1 MNFINLSLFNH
12 LSYLNPWRKSRLETY
27 ILQTCISA
35 FLSSL
40 MIVAALIFLIEYVG
54 ISKSLGAKADMSGLS
69 VIGLMMEKAPAS
81 ILVLLPFAF
90 LFGALFAFVNLNRRS
105 ELIAMRAAG
114 VSAWRFVTPAAI
126 LAFAFGIATIC
137 VLNPVASLLSDQ
149 YDRTMAASDAED
161 SPSTSAPEGGAIYLR
176 QGDGHQQIVIR
187 GASQDKVPGHLI
199 GVTLWVY
206 DIDAKEVPIFRKR
219 IDASEATLR
228 TGYWQLRNAQEATVS
243 GPPTPPYD
251 MLTIPS
257 NLDPQKAFR
266 KYASTQSVPFWRLPG
281 LIHQNRIS
289 GFSTALYELKLHE
302 LLSTPLMFAAMTALG
317 AVFSLRLMRLGG
329 MTGLV
334 ISGVSLGFV
343 IFFVNQ
349 LFSSMGKAGVIP
361 ITMAGWS
368 PAILAMLAAMTLLVY
383 TEDG

>member
-1 MNFINLSLFNH
+1 MNLSRPQFLDN
-12 LSYLNPWRKSRLETY
+12 LIYLNPWRKSRLETY

-35 FLSSL
+35 FVSAL

-54 ISKSLGAKADMSGLS
+54 ISKTLGAKADVSGLS
-69 VIGLMMEKAPAS
+69 VIGLMLEKSPGS

-114 VSAWRFVTPAAI
+114 VSAWRFVMPAAVM
-126 LAFAFGIATIC
+126 AFAFGLLTIG
-137 VLNPVASLLSDQ
+137 VLNPVASLLNDHYERVTSRLDQ
-149 YDRTMAASDAED
+149 ADTPAQGQAN
-161 SPSTSAPEGGAIYLR
+161 GAIYLR
-176 QGDGHQQIVIR
+176 QGDGKQQIVIR
-187 GASQDKVPGHLI
+187 ATSQDNVIGHLK
-199 GVTLWVY
+199 GVTFWIY
-206 DIDAKEVPIFRKR
+206 DIDAKETPVFRKR
-219 IDASEATLR
+219 IDAQEATLR
-228 TGYWQLRNAQEATVS
+228 PGYWQLRDAQEATVT
-243 GPPTPPYD
+243 GPATAPYD
-251 MLTIPS
+251 VLTMPS
-257 NLDPQKAFR
+257 NLDPQKAFK

-289 GFSTALYELKLHE
+289 GFSTALYELKLHQ

-329 MTGLV
+329 VTGLV
-334 ISGVSLGFV
+334 ISGISLGFV

-361 ITMAGWS
+361 IFMAGWS
-368 PAILAMLAAMTLLVY
+368 PAILAMLAATTLIVY

>member
-1 MNFINLSLFNH
+1 MNLSARPRFLDN
-12 LSYLNPWRKSRLETY
+12 LTYLNPWRKSRLETY

-35 FLSSL
+35 FLSAL
-40 MIVAALIFLIEYVG
+40 MIVAALIFLIEYVS
-54 ISKSLGAKADMSGLS
+54 ISKTLGAQADVSGLS
-69 VIGLMMEKAPAS
+69 IIGLMLEKSPGS
-81 ILVLLPFAF
+81 ILILLPFAF

-114 VSAWRFVTPAAI
+114 VSAWRFIMPATV
-126 LAFAFGIATIC
+126 LAFSFGLLTIA
-137 VLNPVASLLSDQ
+137 VLNPVASLLNDHYEQVTARLDQ
-149 YDRTMAASDAED
+149 GDA
-161 SPSTSAPEGGAIYLR
+161 PANQANGAIYLR
-176 QGDGHQQIVIR
+176 QGNGNQQIVIR
-187 GASQDKVPGHLI
+187 AASQDKVIGHLND
-199 GVTLWVY
+199 VTFWIY
-206 DIDAKEVPIFRKR
+206 DIDAKQVPVFRKR
-219 IDASEATLR
+219 IDAQEATLR
-228 TGYWQLRNAQEATVS
+228 PGYWQLRNAQEATVT
-243 GPPTPPYD
+243 GPPTAPYD
-251 MLTIPS
+251 VLTMPS

-289 GFSTALYELKLHE
+289 GFSTALYELKLHQ

-334 ISGVSLGFV
+334 ISGISLGFV

-361 ITMAGWS
+361 IFLAGWS
-368 PAILAMLAAMTLLVY
+368 PAILAMLAAMTLIVY

>member
-1 MNFINLSLFNH
+1 MNLNARPQFLDNLT
-12 LSYLNPWRKSRLETY
+12 YLNPWRKSRLETY

-35 FLSSL
+35 FMSAL
-40 MIVAALIFLIEYVG
+40 MIVAALIFLIEYVS
-54 ISKSLGAKADMSGLS
+54 ISKTIGTKADVSGLS
-69 VIGLMMEKAPAS
+69 VIGLMLEKSPGS

-114 VSAWRFVTPAAI
+114 VSAWRFIMPATI
-126 LAFAFGIATIC
+126 MAFAFGLLTIG
-137 VLNPVASLLSDQ
+137 VLNPVASLLNDHYERVTASLDQ
-149 YDRTMAASDAED
+149 GDTPV
-161 SPSTSAPEGGAIYLR
+161 SPESGAIYLR
-176 QGDGHQQIVIR
+176 QGNGNQQIVIR
-187 GASQDKVPGHLI
+187 AASQDKVIGHLND
-199 GVTLWVY
+199 VTFWIY
-206 DIDAKEVPIFRKR
+206 DIDAKQVPVFRKR
-219 IDASEATLR
+219 IDAQEATLR
-228 TGYWQLRNAQEATVS
+228 PGYWQLRNAQEATVT
-243 GPPTPPYD
+243 GPPTAPYD
-251 MLTIPS
+251 VLTMPS

-266 KYASTQSVPFWRLPG
+266 KYASTQSVPFWRLPE

-289 GFSTALYELKLHE
+289 GFSTALYELKLHQ

-334 ISGVSLGFV
+334 ISGISLGFV

-361 ITMAGWS
+361 IFLAGWS
-368 PAILAMLAAMTLLVY
+368 PAILAMLAAMTLIVY

>member
-1 MNFINLSLFNH
+1 MNLSRPQFLDN
-12 LSYLNPWRKSRLETY
+12 LIYLNPWRKSRLETY

-35 FLSSL
+35 FLSAL
-40 MIVAALIFLIEYVG
+40 MIVAALIFLIEYVS
-54 ISKSLGAKADMSGLS
+54 ISKTLGAKADVSGLS
-69 VIGLMMEKAPAS
+69 VIGLMLEKSPGS

-114 VSAWRFVTPAAI
+114 VSAWRFVMPAAVM
-126 LAFAFGIATIC
+126 AFAFGLLTIG
-137 VLNPVASLLSDQ
+137 VLNPVASLLNDH
-149 YDRTMAASDAED
+149 YERVTARLDRADA
-161 SPSTSAPEGGAIYLR
+161 PAQGQPNGAIYLR
-176 QGDGHQQIVIR
+176 QGDGKQQIVIR
-187 GASQDKVPGHLI
+187 AASQDTVIGHLK
-199 GVTLWVY
+199 GVTFWIY
-206 DIDAKEVPIFRKR
+206 DIDAKETPVFRKR
-219 IDASEATLR
+219 IDAQEATLR
-228 TGYWQLRNAQEATVS
+228 PGYWQLRNAQEATVT
-243 GPPTPPYD
+243 GPSTAPYD
-251 MLTIPS
+251 VLTMPS
-257 NLDPQKAFR
+257 NLDPQKAFK

-289 GFSTALYELKLHE
+289 GFSTALYELKLHQ

-329 MTGLV
+329 VTGLV
-334 ISGVSLGFV
+334 ISGISLGFV

-361 ITMAGWS
+361 IFMAGWS
-368 PAILAMLAAMTLLVY
+368 PAILAMLAATTLIVY

>member
-1 MNFINLSLFNH
+1 MNLSKPQFFDNLI
-12 LSYLNPWRKSRLETY
+12 YLNPWRKSRLETY

-35 FLSSL
+35 FLSAL
-40 MIVAALIFLIEYVG
+40 MVVAALIFLIEYVS
-54 ISKSLGAKADMSGLS
+54 ISKTLGAKADVSGLS
-69 VIGLMMEKAPAS
+69 VIGLMLEKSPGS

-114 VSAWRFVTPAAI
+114 VSAWRFILPATVM
-126 LAFAFGIATIC
+126 AFAFGLLTIG
-137 VLNPVASLLSDQ
+137 VLNPVASLLNDHYERVTTQ
-149 YDRTMAASDAED
+149 LDTAGAPTGPAS
-161 SPSTSAPEGGAIYLR
+161 GAIYLR
-176 QGDGHQQIVIR
+176 QGDGKQQIVIR
-187 GASQDKVPGHLI
+187 AASQDNIIGHLK
-199 GVTLWVY
+199 GVTFWIY
-206 DIDAKEVPIFRKR
+206 DIDAKQVPIFRKR
-219 IDASEATLR
+219 IDAQEATLKP
-228 TGYWQLRNAQEATVS
+228 GYWQLRNAQEATVT
-243 GPPTPPYD
+243 GPATAPYD
-251 MLTIPS
+251 VLTMPS
-257 NLDPQKAFR
+257 NLDPQKAFK

-281 LIHQNRIS
+281 LIHQNRVS
-289 GFSTALYELKLHE
+289 GFSTALYELKLHQ

-334 ISGVSLGFV
+334 ISGISLGFV

-361 ITMAGWS
+361 IFMAGWS
-368 PAILAMLAAMTLLVY
+368 PAILAMLVATTLIVY

>member
-1 MNFINLSLFNH
+1 MKLTRPAFLDNLA
-12 LSYLNPWRKSRLETY
+12 YLNPWRKSRLETY

-35 FLSSL
+35 FVSAL

-54 ISKSLGAKADMSGLS
+54 ISKTLGAKADVSGLS
-69 VIGLMMEKAPAS
+69 VIGLMLEKSPGS

-114 VSAWRFVTPAAI
+114 VSAWRFVMPAAVM
-126 LAFAFGIATIC
+126 AFAFGLLTIG
-137 VLNPVASLLSDQ
+137 VLNPIASHLNDHYERVTARLDQ
-149 YDRTMAASDAED
+149 ADA
-161 SPSTSAPEGGAIYLR
+161 PAQGPANGAIYLR
-176 QGDGHQQIVIR
+176 QGDGKQQIVIR
-187 GASQDKVPGHLI
+187 AASQDDKIIGHLK
-199 GVTLWVY
+199 GVTFWIY

-219 IDASEATLR
+219 IDAQEATLR
-228 TGYWQLRNAQEATVS
+228 PGYWQLRNAQEATVT
-243 GPPTPPYD
+243 GPPTAPYD
-251 MLTIPS
+251 VLTMPS
-257 NLDPQKAFR
+257 NLDPQKAFK

-289 GFSTALYELKLHE
+289 GFSTALYELKLHQ

-329 MTGLV
+329 VTGLV
-334 ISGVSLGFV
+334 ISGISLGFV

-361 ITMAGWS
+361 IFMAGWS
-368 PAILAMLAAMTLLVY
+368 PAILAMLAAMTLIVY

>member
-1 MNFINLSLFNH
+1 MNPIELPFLANLT
-12 LSYLNPWRKSRLETY
+12 YLNPWRKSRLETY

-54 ISKSLGAKADMSGLS
+54 ISKMLGAKADLSGLS
-69 VIGLMMEKAPAS
+69 VIGLMLEKSPSS
-81 ILVLLPFAF
+81 ILALLPFAF

-114 VSAWRFVTPAAI
+114 VSAWRFVMPATVM
-126 LAFAFGIATIC
+126 AFAFGVLTIG
-137 VLNPVASLLSDQ
+137 VLSPVASLLSDH
-149 YDRTMAASDAED
+149 YDNVMARLDAAD
-161 SPSTSAPEGGAIYLR
+161 TPGATAADGGAVYLR

-187 GASQDKVPGHLI
+187 GASQDQVPGHLK
-199 GVTLWVY
+199 GVTFWIY

-219 IDASEATLR
+219 IDAAEATLR
-228 TGYWQLRNAQEATVS
+228 PGYWQLRNAQEATVT
-243 GPPTPPYD
+243 GPPTQPYD
-251 MLTIPS
+251 VLTMPS
-257 NLDPQKAFR
+257 NLDPKKAFK

-281 LIHQNRIS
+281 LIFQNRIS
-289 GFSTALYELKLHE
+289 GFSTALYELKLHQ

-334 ISGVSLGFV
+334 ISGISLGFV

-361 ITMAGWS
+361 IILAGWS
-368 PAILAMLAAMTLLVY
+368 PAVLAMLAATTLLVY

>member
-1 MNFINLSLFNH
+1 MNLNKPQFFDNLM
-12 LSYLNPWRKSRLETY
+12 YLNPWRKSRLETY

-35 FLSSL
+35 FLSAL
-40 MIVAALIFLIEYVG
+40 MVVAALIFLIEYVS
-54 ISKSLGAKADMSGLS
+54 ISKTLGAKADVSGLS
-69 VIGLMMEKAPAS
+69 VIGLMLEKSPGS

-114 VSAWRFVTPAAI
+114 VSAWRFILPATVM
-126 LAFAFGIATIC
+126 AFAFGLLTIG
-137 VLNPVASLLSDQ
+137 VLNPVASLLNDHYERVTTQ
-149 YDRTMAASDAED
+149 LDTAGA
-161 SPSTSAPEGGAIYLR
+161 PSGQSSGAIYLR
-176 QGDGHQQIVIR
+176 QGDGKQQIVIR
-187 GASQDKVPGHLI
+187 AASQDNIIGHLK
-199 GVTLWVY
+199 GVTFWIY
-206 DIDAKEVPIFRKR
+206 DIDAKQVPIFRKR
-219 IDASEATLR
+219 IDAQEATLKP
-228 TGYWQLRNAQEATVS
+228 GYWQLRNAQEATVT
-243 GPPTPPYD
+243 GPATAPYD
-251 MLTIPS
+251 VLTMPS
-257 NLDPQKAFR
+257 NLDPQKAFK

-281 LIHQNRIS
+281 LIHQNRVS
-289 GFSTALYELKLHE
+289 GFSTALYELKLHQ

-334 ISGVSLGFV
+334 ISGISLGFV

-361 ITMAGWS
+361 IFMAGWS
-368 PAILAMLAAMTLLVY
+368 PAILAMLAATTLIVY

>member
-1 MNFINLSLFNH
+1 MKPIDQLPSLSGLGR
-12 LSYLNPWRKSRLETY
+12 LNPWRNSRLETY

-54 ISKSLGAKADMSGLS
+54 ISKSLGAKADVSGLS
-69 VIGLMMEKAPAS
+69 VIGLMLEKAPAS

-114 VSAWRFVTPAAI
+114 VSAWRFVTPAAVT
-126 LAFAFGIATIC
+126 AFAFGILTIG

-149 YDRTMAASDAED
+149 YDKAMATVDED
-161 SPSTSAPEGGAIYLR
+161 VPANAPEGGAVYLR

-187 GASQDKVPGHLI
+187 GASQDQVPGHLK
-199 GVTLWVY
+199 GVTFWVY
-206 DIDAKEVPIFRKR
+206 DIDTKQIPIFRKR
-219 IDASEATLR
+219 IDAAEATLR
-228 TGYWQLRNAQEATVS
+228 PGYWQLRNAQEATVT

-257 NLDPQKAFR
+257 NLDPQKAFK

-281 LIHQNRIS
+281 LIIQNRIS
-289 GFSTALYELKLHE
+289 GFSTALYELKLHQ

-334 ISGVSLGFV
+334 ISGISLGFV

-361 ITMAGWS
+361 IALAGWS

>member
-1 MNFINLSLFNH
+1 MNLSRPQFLDN
-12 LSYLNPWRKSRLETY
+12 LVYLNPWRKSRLETY

-35 FLSSL
+35 FVSAL

-54 ISKSLGAKADMSGLS
+54 ISKTLGAKADVSGLS
-69 VIGLMMEKAPAS
+69 VIGLMLEKSPGS

-114 VSAWRFVTPAAI
+114 VSAWRFVMPAAI
-126 LAFAFGIATIC
+126 MAFAFGLLTIGL
-137 VLNPVASLLSDQ
+137 LNPIASLLNDHYERVTARLDQ
-149 YDRTMAASDAED
+149 ADA
-161 SPSTSAPEGGAIYLR
+161 PPQGPANGAIYLR
-176 QGDGHQQIVIR
+176 QGDGKQQIVIR
-187 GASQDKVPGHLI
+187 AASQDNIIGHLK
-199 GVTLWVY
+199 GVTFWIY
-206 DIDAKEVPIFRKR
+206 DIDAKETPVFRKR
-219 IDASEATLR
+219 IDAQEATLR
-228 TGYWQLRNAQEATVS
+228 PGYWQLRNAQEATVT
-243 GPPTPPYD
+243 GPPTAPYD
-251 MLTIPS
+251 VLTMPS
-257 NLDPQKAFR
+257 NLDPQKAFK

-289 GFSTALYELKLHE
+289 GFSTALYELKLHQ

-329 MTGLV
+329 VTGLV
-334 ISGVSLGFV
+334 ISGISLGFV

-361 ITMAGWS
+361 IFMAGWS
-368 PAILAMLAAMTLLVY
+368 PAILAMLVATTLIVY